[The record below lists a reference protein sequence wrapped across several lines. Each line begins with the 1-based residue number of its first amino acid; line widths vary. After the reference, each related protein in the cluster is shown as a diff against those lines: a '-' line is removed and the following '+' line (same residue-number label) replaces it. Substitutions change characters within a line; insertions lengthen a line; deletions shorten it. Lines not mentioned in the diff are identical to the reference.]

1 MKRTWL
7 AATLAAALAASA
19 QELPQRA
26 GVEQKEALVRRLL
39 NDSPAVTRI
48 EASGNA
54 QAQAHFAAA
63 RELHAAAT
71 RMLAS
76 GDLAS
81 AELQLNDALWMAGK
95 ARQLVPDPMQR
106 AIEMRVQNRAMMR
119 AIESL
124 RASYRLHAPADPRL
138 ARIDARVEEALG
150 FSNSEHV
157 QKAHELLRAAEG
169 ELMAAL
175 AEVLASRTLDYHLR
189 FDTPA
194 DEFAHELARQRAY
207 EELLP
212 IAQRTLKP
220 GPEALARMERAALAG
235 ARLAE
240 RAREAAAHRDYAAAL
255 ERVREAT
262 TQLQAALA
270 AAGVAP

>member
-1 MKRTWL
+1 M
-7 AATLAAALAASA
+7 ATLATAVAAAA
-19 QELPQRA
+19 QGLPSRA
-26 GVEQKEALVRRLL
+26 VLDQKEALVRRLL
-39 NDSPAVTRI
+39 NDSPAAARI

-54 QAQAHFAAA
+54 EAQAHFANA
-63 RELHAAAT
+63 RELHATAT
-71 RMLAS
+71 RMLAD

-81 AELQLNDALWMAGK
+81 AELQLNEALWMAGK

-106 AIEMRVQNRAMMR
+106 AIELRVQNRAMMR

-124 RASYRLHAPADPRL
+124 RASYRQHAPGDPRL
-138 ARIDARVEEALG
+138 ARIDARIDEALG
-150 FSNSEHV
+150 YSHSEHV
-157 QKAHELLRAAEG
+157 QQAHELLRAAER

-175 AEVLASRTLDYHLR
+175 ADTLAARTIDYRPR
-189 FDTPA
+189 FEAPA
-194 DEFAHELARQRAY
+194 DEFAHELARARAY

-220 GPEALARMERAALAG
+220 GPEAVARMERAAMAS
-235 ARLAE
+235 ARLVE
-240 RAREAAAHRDYAAAL
+240 RAQEAAARRDFPAAL

-270 AAGVAP
+270 AAGVTP